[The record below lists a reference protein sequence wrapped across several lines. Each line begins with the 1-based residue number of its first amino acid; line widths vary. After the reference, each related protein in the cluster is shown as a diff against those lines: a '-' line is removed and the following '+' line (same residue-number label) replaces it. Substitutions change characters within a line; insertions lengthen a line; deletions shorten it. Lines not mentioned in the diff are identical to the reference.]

1 MHDGMPYIIIMEYYN
16 YSLLDMTQPSVV
28 CLTSI
33 RSTGVRIAG
42 VRRRSRETRQRR
54 ASLLVYVVIITL
66 GYQATMSQFYEMLQ
80 DMQDNR
86 ILITHLACYGIIS
99 LVMHVISHKC

>member
-1 MHDGMPYIIIMEYYN
+1 MHDGMPYTIIMEYYN
-16 YSLLDMTQPSVV
+16 YSPLDMTQPSVV

-33 RSTGVRIAG
+33 RSTDVRIAV
-42 VRRRSRETRQRR
+42 VRRHSRETRQRQ

-66 GYQATMSQFYEMLQ
+66 GYQATMSQYYEMLQ

-86 ILITHLACYGIIS
+86 MLIIS